1 MFRNKEY
8 VLAVHQEKSFSKAA
22 QRLYISQPSLSASI
36 KRIEDKL
43 GVPIFDRS
51 TQPVTLT
58 EIGEEYVRYALE
70 MQEKEQAFERYVSD
84 HTQLLAG
91 TVRLGGSSL
100 FSSFILPSM
109 IMEFAEKYPQIHFEL
124 TEDNTKNLME
134 KLGRGELDL
143 VVDNAIVSDE
153 NILSQIYTTEQLMLA
168 VPVHF
173 SVNQELA
180 EYALTAQDI
189 KADRHLSS
197 DSYVDIA
204 SFAKE
209 DFIFLN
215 PENDTGKR
223 ANRLFKKYGLKP
235 QVMYYLDQQVTS
247 YNIAGYGLGIAF
259 VSDTLVKYMGED
271 PYLKYYKLA
280 DSEMTRNIYFYYK
293 NNHYLSL
300 ACQKFLEFT
309 LEKKRKA

>member
-8 VLAVHQEKSFSKAA
+8 VLAVYREKSFSKAA
-22 QRLYISQPSLSASI
+22 EHLYISQPSLSASI

-70 MQEKEQAFERYVSD
+70 IQEKEQAFDRYVSD

-100 FSSFILPSM
+100 FSSFILPSA
-109 IMEFAEKYPQIHFEL
+109 IMEFSEKYPQIHFEI
-124 TEDNTKNLME
+124 TEDHTKNLLE
-134 KLGRGELDL
+134 KLSRGELDL
-143 VVDNAIVSDE
+143 VVDNAIVNDE
-153 NILSQIYTTEQLMLA
+153 NILSQIYTKEQLMLA
-168 VPVHF
+168 VPAHLA
-173 SVNQELA
+173 VNKKLA
-180 EYALTAQDI
+180 DYALTAQDI
-189 KADRHLSS
+189 KANKHISS
-197 DSYVDIA
+197 DAYVDIS

-223 ANRLFKKYGLKP
+223 ANRIFKKYGLKP
-235 QVMYYLDQQVTS
+235 QVIYYLDQQVTA
-247 YNIAGYGLGIAF
+247 YNIAGFGLGITF
-259 VSDTLVKYMGED
+259 VSDTLIKYLGED
-271 PYLKYYKLA
+271 PHLKYYKMI

-309 LEKKRKA
+309 LEKKRKG

>member
-8 VLAVHQEKSFSKAA
+8 VLAVYQEKSFSKAA

-43 GVPIFDRS
+43 GTPIFDRS

-58 EIGEEYVRYALE
+58 EIGEEYIRYAID
-70 MQEKEQAFERYVSD
+70 MQEREQAFDRYVSD

-91 TVRLGGSSL
+91 TVHLGGSSL

-109 IMEFAEKYPQIHFEL
+109 IMAFNEKYPQIHFEI
-124 TEDNTKNLME
+124 TEGNTKNLME
-134 KLGRGELDL
+134 KLGRSELDL
-143 VVDNAIVSDE
+143 VVDNTIVNDE
-153 NILSQIYTTEQLMLA
+153 NILSQIYTSEQLILA
-168 VPVHF
+168 VPSH
-173 SVNQELA
+173 LA
-180 EYALTAQDI
+180 INKKVADFAMTARDI
-189 KADRHLSS
+189 KADKHLSF
-197 DSYVDIA
+197 DSYIDISA
-204 SFAKE
+204 FAKE

-223 ANRLFKKYGLKP
+223 ANRVFKKYGLKP
-235 QVMYYLDQQVTS
+235 HVMYYLDQQVTA
-247 YNIAGYGLGIAF
+247 YNIAESGLGIAF
-259 VSDTLVKYMGED
+259 VSDTLIKHMGD
-271 PYLKYYKLA
+271 TPYLKYYKMA